1 MTGFWIISGILIVVA
16 LLFIVP
22 TLLMKGKKEEE
33 ERVERDA
40 VNITVYRD
48 QLAELEK
55 DLENDILTQDQYN
68 QSKQELQ
75 QRMLQDIPGEQTDVA
90 VKSPNKIA
98 NIALS
103 TLIIMALPISAIYLY
118 LEIGDT
124 RGLLPQAQLASATQ
138 MQQSSGGGAPGGD
151 GGGTPEGHDNF
162 MSVLDNLITRLN
174 NNPEDIEGW
183 FMLARTYA
191 IMNRYDEAASTYA
204 KLNEV
209 VPNDPQILSDYADV
223 LAMTNQGS
231 LIGKPAE
238 LIEEALE
245 LDPEYPKALALAGTA
260 EFEKNNFDQA
270 AAYWERLLAVI
281 PPDSQLAQSVK
292 GSIDEAN
299 TLAGKESG
307 VQSVQMADAGTGTVQ
322 ATEEVAGEAAS
333 VMQLAQSEGETSSVS
348 TDEPATMAISGN
360 VTISDS
366 VASQVRPNDTLFIYA
381 RAETGPKMPLA
392 ILRLQASDL
401 PTAFTLTD
409 EMAMTPAMKMSSF
422 PSVVVEARVSKS
434 GQAVPSS
441 GDLQGLSD
449 PVKIGE
455 NNVSIVIDSQI
466 P

>member
-48 QLAELEK
+48 QLTELEK

-75 QRMLQDIPGEQTDVA
+75 QRMLQDIPEEQTDAA

-98 NIALS
+98 NIAVS

-138 MQQSSGGGAPGGD
+138 MQQSGGGAPAGGS
-151 GGGTPEGHDNF
+151 GTPEGHDNF

-260 EFEKNNFDQA
+260 EFEKNDFDQA

-292 GSIDEAN
+292 ESIDEAN
-299 TLAGKESG
+299 TLAGKETG
-307 VQSVQMADAGTGTVQ
+307 AQPVQTADASAASVQAAEEAAD
-322 ATEEVAGEAAS
+322 EAAS
-333 VMQLAQSEGETSSVS
+333 VMQLAQSEGETSSAE
-348 TDEPATMAISGN
+348 TGEPATMAISGN

-366 VASQVRPNDTLFIYA
+366 VASHVHPNDTLFIYA

-401 PTAFTLTD
+401 PAAFTLTD

-441 GDLQGLSD
+441 GDLQGLSE